1 MEPLRRFYD
10 RSAKGYDRWMRYY
23 DGLLLGDRRRTIC
36 SVARGR
42 TLELGVGTGLNFASY
57 PRDVQLVGV
66 DLSAE
71 MLAIAGRRARDLGM
85 DVHLRVGDA
94 QALDLPDSSFD
105 TVVATLVLSAVP
117 DARRATAEAWR
128 VLKPDGRFLILDHVR
143 SPVAVVRWAEQLLDP
158 LVSRLAHVHLLHGR
172 TAGVGGDLLRRLVH
186 GVTPASRQHHGG
198 ALAPQRLGDGQ
209 PNAGAGARDDCDFSL

>member
-117 DARRATAEAWR
+117 DVRRATAEAWR
-128 VLKPDGRFLILDHVR
+128 VLKPHGRFLILDHVR

-158 LVSRLAHVHLLHGR
+158 LVSRLAHVHLLRDPLDHLGP
-172 TAGVGGDLLRRLVH
+172 AGFAIERSQRWAWGTVEEVIARKQHAHCPRER
-186 GVTPASRQHHGG
+186 SREH
-198 ALAPQRLGDGQ
+198 
-209 PNAGAGARDDCDFSL
+209 